1 MSPLQRITERV
12 TRLGDP
18 ENPSTPRPLVTVDE
32 FFSGN
37 DVVGSIGCNL
47 ASQPRPDEFY
57 VLFREISQRRD
68 VKDVRVKITAFDMA
82 EWPFSDTVYIMT
94 SAPLEEVQRWFPDRL
109 RPDEFWEGFLA
120 DEKYEPYQI
129 PAGVRPVAAWWD

>member
-1 MSPLQRITERV
+1 MTPLQRITARV

-18 ENPSTPRPLVTVDE
+18 EKPGTPRPLVTVEE

-47 ASQPRPDEFY
+47 ASQPDPSEFHT
-57 VLFREISQRRD
+57 LFREIAERPE
-68 VKDVRVKITAFDMA
+68 VKDVRVKITAFDMP

-94 SAPLEEVQRWFPDRL
+94 SAPVEEVEQWFPDRL
-109 RPDEFWEGFLA
+109 RPDEFWEGFVA
-120 DEKYEPYQI
+120 NETYEPYEI
-129 PAGVRPVAAWWD
+129 PKGVRPVAAWWD